1 MSEPARRD
9 CFALSVVWG
18 AAAALFVATAVR
30 GSASGFVS
38 AALAAVAFFGVMA
51 YAAARC
57 GRKAAAKADAAPAA
71 RQSSAPP
78 PLSGKLTM
86 TREMQAATLAP
97 LPNESVGVR
106 PELYAAAPARGAD
119 DLKMIKGVGPKLE
132 ALLNRLGV
140 WRFDQ
145 IAGWSAEEV
154 AWIDD
159 HLEGFK
165 GRVARDD
172 WVAQA
177 QILAEGGETEF
188 SLRVAQGDVPTSQD

>member
-1 MSEPARRD
+1 MSASSRSD

-18 AAAALFVATAVR
+18 AAAALFVATALR
-30 GSASGFVS
+30 ESTSGFV
-38 AALAAVAFFGVMA
+38 AALAAGGAFFVVMA

-57 GRKAAAKADAAPAA
+57 GRRNAEKSAAEAGPSAKAA
-71 RQSSAPP
+71 P

-86 TREMQAATLAP
+86 TPEMQAATLAP
-97 LPNESVGVR
+97 LPNETVGVK
-106 PELYAAAPARGAD
+106 PELFANAPDKGAD

-145 IAGWSAEEV
+145 IASWSADEV
-154 AWIDD
+154 AWVDD

-165 GRVARDD
+165 GRVERDD

-177 QILAEGGETEF
+177 KILAEGGETEF
-188 SLRVAQGDVPTSQD
+188 SLRAAQGDVPTSQD